1 MKRGIQYSKE
11 THKGINPPDDR
22 SLLWHKPK
30 SDELRYWSDSSLAWE
45 LLSDNGGGGSGNNTQ
60 FEVLDLDCIEG
71 QTSFTVP
78 NVIEHI
84 IAISAA
90 GKSLEVSE
98 YSFNNNII
106 ELNLGYTLDSQDKV
120 SLSYS
125 Y

>member
-1 MKRGIQYSKE
+1 
-11 THKGINPPDDR
+11 
-22 SLLWHKPK
+22 
-30 SDELRYWSDSSLAWE
+30 LAWE

-98 YSFNNNII
+98 YSFNNNVI